1 MGTFLSV
8 VAASIELGKGGRQN
22 KEKAKVVIAVWGT
35 EFIQFLAALAILHQK
50 QSSSDDLCFLFCINP
65 SSMV

>member
-35 EFIQFLAALAILHQK
+35 EFIQFLAALAILHNN
-50 QSSSDDLCFLFCINP
+50 LNNRI
-65 SSMV
+65 